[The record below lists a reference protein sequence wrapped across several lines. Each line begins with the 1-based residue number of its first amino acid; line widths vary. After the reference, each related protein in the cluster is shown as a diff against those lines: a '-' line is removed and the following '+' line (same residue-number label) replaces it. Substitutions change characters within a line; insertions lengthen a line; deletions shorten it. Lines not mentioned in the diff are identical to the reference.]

1 MAKKIVIFAAPIIY
15 LNYTVDDLLKTVQ
28 VKNILRFI
36 LSIRHIKENL
46 YRIMFNLF
54 VLTVNLNLYCS
65 SEALEIRANHLYCMC
80 LTSVSYAH
88 CGFRAKQSRANFD
101 REIPTRIVSICR
113 KTFSRP
119 EQVAFQTKITRQVD

>member
-1 MAKKIVIFAAPIIY
+1 MTKKNCHFCGAFNLFELHCRRLMKNCRAKKY
-15 LNYTVDDLLKTVQ
+15 LA
-28 VKNILRFI
+28 II
-36 LSIRHIKENL
+36 LSIWHINEIL

-80 LTSVSYAH
+80 LTSVSYAL